1 VNHRDRGSG
10 DDASGHMK
18 TSKQQSKGAEGTTV
32 IQPAV
37 DDVEQQTAATAMI
50 HGSVSMSLPFQ
61 S

>member
-1 VNHRDRGSG
+1 MMHLATV
-10 DDASGHMK
+10 K
-18 TSKQQSKGAEGTTV
+18 TSKQQSKGAEGTAV

-50 HGSVSMSLPFQ
+50 HGSANMSLPFQ